1 MRVAAAALVLAWC
14 PAAMGQN
21 ALPDRVT
28 LLSLDDRTTLV
39 GYIYAPR
46 AEPGHLATPMPAVV
60 MMHGR
65 SGAYSSLANGKYDAA
80 TISQRHQMW
89 GQLWAKQGYVA
100 ILIDGF
106 GPRGYT
112 CPYPTRLGQ
121 KAIFIGKLPRQVFF
135 DNVVETPFS

>member
-1 MRVAAAALVLAWC
+1 MEGNSEGRLGLCLLSRKLAMRVATAALVLAWC
-14 PAAMGQN
+14 SAAMGQN

-60 MMHGR
+60 MMHGH

-89 GQLWAKQGYVA
+89 VSCRPSRVTW
-100 ILIDGF
+100 
-106 GPRGYT
+106 R
-112 CPYPTRLGQ
+112 
-121 KAIFIGKLPRQVFF
+121 
-135 DNVVETPFS
+135 S